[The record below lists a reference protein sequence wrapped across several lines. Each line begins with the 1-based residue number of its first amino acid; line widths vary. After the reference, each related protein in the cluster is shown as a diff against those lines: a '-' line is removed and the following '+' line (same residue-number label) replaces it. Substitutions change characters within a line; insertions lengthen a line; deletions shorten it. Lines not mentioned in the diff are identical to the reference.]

1 MCLAGFVLSAVPSPS
16 PWYSCWQDLWFQHF
30 FRSCGTSLQNSLQ
43 LSLSSWSLGC
53 ARLSCPSLSVHQNWT
68 LGSSLDAVNTYSM
81 MSLEVLVAAREG
93 NTSVS
98 SLSIFFL
105 SPLSQLIVFIVYI
118 LWQWIKKF
126 LRMICGVHLC
136 DCIPLMKDLT
146 AIACSAILSP
156 SRLLC
161 THASSRPEHSLC
173 FPLTYRRFRNVRR
186 PPFDNQK
193 VLVFFFRPQT
203 SR

>member
-1 MCLAGFVLSAVPSPS
+1 MCLAGIVLSAVPSPS

-43 LSLSSWSLGC
+43 LSLSRWSPGC
-53 ARLSCPSLSVHQNWT
+53 ARYGSIGGSKRRKYISVLT
-68 LGSSLDAVNTYSM
+68 EY
-81 MSLEVLVAAREG
+81 
-93 NTSVS
+93 
-98 SLSIFFL
+98 FFL

-118 LWQWIKKF
+118 LWQWMKTF

-146 AIACSAILSP
+146 AITCSAVLSP
-156 SRLLC
+156 SRLIC
-161 THASSRPEHSLC
+161 THASSRPEHCLC